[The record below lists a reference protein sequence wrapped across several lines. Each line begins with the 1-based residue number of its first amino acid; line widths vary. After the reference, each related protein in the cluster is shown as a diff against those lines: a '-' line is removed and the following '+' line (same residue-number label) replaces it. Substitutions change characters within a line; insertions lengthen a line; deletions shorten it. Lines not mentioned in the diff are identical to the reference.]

1 MLSLTGLS
9 NITGFAFANAAIVF
23 PPEPDG
29 TNLEGTVVLPNPS
42 IVTFELVRYPQL
54 YHQVKILTQIQG
66 NVTVNMIVGGI
77 IIGEGRINNIV
88 LVPGN
93 NTIPIRATVN
103 LKTCI
108 ENLSTLLASEAKALT
123 SGNVVISASGNS
135 TIFNGQHIPYY
146 ENVLNNLVLT
156 GEMPLIQIIIDS
168 LENLLGG
175 TNNTVLNSIIGAFS
189 GNGTGT
195 NLLTTI
201 LNGLG
206 NIGNSSS
213 LLGDLKV

>member
-1 MLSLTGLS
+1 
-9 NITGFAFANAAIVF
+9 
-23 PPEPDG
+23 
-29 TNLEGTVVLPNPS
+29 
-42 IVTFELVRYPQL
+42 
-54 YHQVKILTQIQG
+54 
-66 NVTVNMIVGGI
+66 MIVGGI

-108 ENLSTLLASEAKALT
+108 ENLPTLLTSEAKALT

-156 GEMPLIQIIIDS
+156 GEMPLIQIILDS
-168 LENLLGG
+168 LENLLGS
-175 TNNTVLNSIIGAFS
+175 TNNTILNSIIGAFS

-195 NLLTTI
+195 NLLTTV

-206 NIGNSSS
+206 NIGN
-213 LLGDLKV
+213 

>member
-1 MLSLTGLS
+1 
-9 NITGFAFANAAIVF
+9 VF

-93 NTIPIRATVN
+93 NTIPIRATVD

-108 ENLSTLLASEAKALT
+108 DNLSTLLTSEAKALT

-156 GEMPLIQIIIDS
+156 GEMPLIQIILDS

-175 TNNTVLNSIIGAFS
+175 SGNNTILNSIIGALS

-195 NLLTTI
+195 NLLTTF

-213 LLGDLKV
+213 LLEGLKV